1 MDMDQ
6 VEKIDHIG
14 IAVHS
19 LAAAIPI
26 YRDLLGLP
34 FEGEDVVA
42 REGVRV
48 AFFRVGETR
57 IELLQPTGEGGAIAG
72 FLKKRGEGIHHIALR
87 VRDIEKARTHVER
100 GGARLL
106 SEQPLSGAH
115 GTLISFLHP
124 GDTGRVLI
132 ELLEAS

>member
-1 MDMDQ
+1 MDL

-19 LAAAIPI
+19 LDATIPI

-34 FEGEDVVA
+34 FEGEDEVA
-42 REGVRV
+42 REAVRV

-57 IELLQPTGEGGAIAG
+57 IELLQPTSESSAIAG

-87 VRDIEKARTHVER
+87 VRDIEKARAHVQDA
-100 GGARLL
+100 GARLL
-106 SEQPLSGAH
+106 SEQPLAGAH
-115 GTLISFLHP
+115 GSLISFLHP

-132 ELLEAS
+132 ELMQT

>member
-1 MDMDQ
+1 MDQ

-14 IAVHS
+14 IAVHN

-34 FEGEDVVA
+34 FEGEDEVE
-42 REGVRV
+42 REGVRI

-57 IELLQPTGEGGAIAG
+57 IELLQPTGDGGAIAD

-87 VRDIEKARTHVER
+87 VRDIEEARTLVES

-106 SEQPLSGAH
+106 SEQPLAGAH
-115 GTLISFLHP
+115 GASISFLHP

-132 ELLEAS
+132 ELVQAG